1 MDIIHMLLELLLP
14 VLERLGFKRVRQYT
28 ALGCLAVGLVMTAVL
43 TVDNFRCFLPHP
55 GAHWH
60 YHPTHPLTCVTNLPL
75 VTAGS
80 PFML

>member
-43 TVDNFRCFLPHP
+43 TVITFAVFYLILALIGIIIQLIH
-55 GAHWH
+55 
-60 YHPTHPLTCVTNLPL
+60 
-75 VTAGS
+75 
-80 PFML
+80 